1 MHKLDHTKPHKGL
14 YLGETGRTLFERV
27 NEHIALY
34 RNHDFSS
41 FMFKHWALNH
51 PESVS
56 APKFVFKVVK
66 KHKDVLSRMVHEA
79 ILIGKHASM
88 NSKSEWRGFQVK
100 RLTIEKTDWQT
111 KKELDQG
118 EARAKAYECVKG
130 EGSICKI

>member
-1 MHKLDHTKPHKGL
+1 
-14 YLGETGRTLFERV
+14 
-27 NEHIALY
+27 
-34 RNHDFSS
+34 
-41 FMFKHWALNH
+41 MFKHWALNH

-100 RLTIEKTDWQT
+100 RLTVEKTDWQT

-118 EARAKAYECVKG
+118 EARAKVEKG
-130 EGSICKI
+130 LMNALKERAASVRSKSVSNISLNSRKGVCRKILLCRTQPNNIRPQ